1 MERNH
6 FPQDNCTIFN
16 INGNPKGNILVS
28 EKIKHKSLTILEY
41 FDACICHDYHLYYN
55 LNGFF
60 KGGEIIELT

>member
-41 FDACICHDYHLYYN
+41 FDACICHHHQPKML
-55 LNGFF
+55 LFGLSF
-60 KGGEIIELT
+60 IL